1 MQEKKEPSDFWF
13 DVQGRLLCSF
23 AGGLWWFVVV
33 CGGLWWFVVICWW
46 FVGVCWW
53 FVVVCGHLLVV
64 CGRLLVVCGGLWLL
78 LVICGRLWLLPVL
91 VTTTNS
97 FISIKVKVLSSK
109 KNIREN
115 FLEQY
120 LKICL
125 KQIVQSPTKVC
136 SIMHYQNLLT

>member
-1 MQEKKEPSDFWF
+1 MVCGGFLVVCGGLW
-13 DVQGRLLCSF
+13 SF
-23 AGGLWWFVVV
+23 AGGLWEFA
-33 CGGLWWFVVICWW
+33 GG
-46 FVGVCWW
+46 

-64 CGRLLVVCGGLWLL
+64 
-78 LVICGRLWLLPVL
+78 CGRLWLLPVL

-125 KQIVQSPTKVC
+125 KQIVQSPKKVC

>member
-1 MQEKKEPSDFWF
+1 M
-13 DVQGRLLCSF
+13 
-23 AGGLWWFVVV
+23 
-33 CGGLWWFVVICWW
+33 
-46 FVGVCWW
+46 
-53 FVVVCGHLLVV
+53 VCGHLLVV
-64 CGRLLVVCGGLWLL
+64 CGSLLVVCGGLWSFAGGLLSFAGGLWSFAGGLWLL
-78 LVICGRLWLLPVL
+78 LVVCGRLRLLPVL

-125 KQIVQSPTKVC
+125 KQIVQSPKKVC